1 MGLSVVAKGLG
12 SLDSTARVE
21 KCSLWVVR
29 RESGDSLYF
38 VLSSTLL
45 SFCSISFYF
54 LLTAH
59 FKIYMTCIYSVPSTK
74 GWMDG
79 GKILSLG
86 STPKRNTRLFLQGLL
101 IFFCVGIEHLL
112 TKLGKAL
119 ERPEQDGHTTSVPS
133 EAKSLTAAI
142 GIHFS
147 DLCAIHLNLFL
158 H

>member
-101 IFFCVGIEHLL
+101 IFFLC
-112 TKLGKAL
+112 
-119 ERPEQDGHTTSVPS
+119 GH
-133 EAKSLTAAI
+133 
-142 GIHFS
+142 
-147 DLCAIHLNLFL
+147 
-158 H
+158 